1 MTTTI
6 VIPVKSGNK
15 HKNKE
20 LIYAI
25 RSLQKHL
32 KGNWD
37 IVLVGDMISALRG
50 LKYIHCKDE
59 PKSENKERN
68 IYRKIMKACE
78 SDLVSEN
85 FVVTNDDIYLTKDFH
100 VDCLPYYYKCELET
114 TMANNKG
121 DYRKSLNHTRK
132 FLLEH
137 GKKTLDFDTHFPI
150 MYNKK
155 SFCTFVYQNVDWNKP
170 FGYVIKSLYANGLGI
185 EGEFGGDCKIH
196 HKMSYQE
203 LKTKIGDKP
212 FFSTS
217 DGCLNEDMM
226 RLLNELYP
234 EKGRYER

>member
-1 MTTTI
+1 MTTI
-6 VIPVKSGNK
+6 VIPVKSGNR
-15 HKNKE
+15 HHNKE

-25 RSLQKHL
+25 RSLERHL
-32 KGNWD
+32 KGNWN
-37 IVLVGDMISALRG
+37 IVVVGDRINALRG

-85 FVVTNDDIYLTKDFH
+85 FIVTNDDIMITKDFD
-100 VDCLPYYYKCELET
+100 VDNLPFYYKCELEV

-121 DYRKSLNHTRK
+121 DYRKSVNHTRK
-132 FLLEH
+132 FLIEH

-155 SFCTFVYQNVDWNKP
+155 RFIDTFVCNNVDWNKP
-170 FGYVIKSLYANGLGI
+170 FGYVIKSLICNMIGI
-185 EGEFGGDCKIH
+185 EGEYGGDCKIH

-203 LKTKIGDKP
+203 LKNKIGDRS

-217 DGCLNEDMM
+217 DGCLNEHMM

-234 EKGRYER
+234 SKSKYER